1 LLAGY
6 HTAYNVVGVVVLLPL
21 IGWFTRLV
29 ERILPERGSPLT
41 RCLDPSALA
50 TPVVAVEAVRRTI
63 ARALEAVCG
72 SIEAALAGR
81 AEPTSLAKGAASM
94 QEAADALRQAQIFLS
109 DVTGPPDTDDEQR
122 RLTSTLHALDHA
134 SRLTDAASGGI
145 NLGSMGSGP
154 EDIRA
159 GELCIEAMQS
169 AAAIAREIAVAGA
182 GESPQVT
189 RASPAAVAAPRTIS
203 TTEAVAELEHCA
215 AQLREMLRTHRSAT
229 LGAVANGTLT
239 ADGALVR
246 VETVRSLDAFSHHA
260 WRCAAHLVG
269 RG

>member
-1 LLAGY
+1 GVTLLAGY

-81 AEPTSLAKGAASM
+81 AEPTSPAKGAASM

-145 NLGSMGSGP
+145 NLGSMG
-154 EDIRA
+154 
-159 GELCIEAMQS
+159 
-169 AAAIAREIAVAGA
+169 
-182 GESPQVT
+182 
-189 RASPAAVAAPRTIS
+189 
-203 TTEAVAELEHCA
+203 
-215 AQLREMLRTHRSAT
+215 
-229 LGAVANGTLT
+229 
-239 ADGALVR
+239 
-246 VETVRSLDAFSHHA
+246 
-260 WRCAAHLVG
+260 
-269 RG
+269 

>member
-1 LLAGY
+1 
-6 HTAYNVVGVVVLLPL
+6 V
-21 IGWFTRLV
+21 
-29 ERILPERGSPLT
+29 
-41 RCLDPSALA
+41 
-50 TPVVAVEAVRRTI
+50 
-63 ARALEAVCG
+63 
-72 SIEAALAGR
+72 
-81 AEPTSLAKGAASM
+81 
-94 QEAADALRQAQIFLS
+94 QEAADALWQAQVFLS

-145 NLGSMGSGP
+145 NVGAMGSGP

-159 GELCIEAMQS
+159 GELCIEAMRN
-169 AAAIAREIAVAGA
+169 AAAIAREVTVAGA
-182 GESPQVT
+182 VESSQVI
-189 RASPAAVAAPRTIS
+189 RASPGGEVVAVPRAIL
-203 TTEAVAELEHCA
+203 TTEAVVELEHCA

-229 LGAVANGTLT
+229 LGAVANGTLN
-239 ADGALVR
+239 ADEALVR